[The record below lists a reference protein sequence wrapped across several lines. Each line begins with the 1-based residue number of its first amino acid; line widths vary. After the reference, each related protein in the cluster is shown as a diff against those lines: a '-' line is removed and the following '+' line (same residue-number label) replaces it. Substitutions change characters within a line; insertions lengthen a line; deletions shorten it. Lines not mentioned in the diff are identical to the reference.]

1 MFLLFTWYQQRENDK
16 KKKKCSDK
24 QNVYKQSCQEGVF
37 LLSTIREINYKEM

>member
-1 MFLLFTWYQQRENDK
+1 MFLLFTWYQQREND
-16 KKKKCSDK
+16 KKKCSDK